1 MKDQKK
7 PSPQPLLMDTTLDGI
22 RDIKVY
28 QNKEGYRFSVDA
40 VLLYTFA
47 DMRYA
52 RNIADLGTGS
62 GIIGLLLARKYP
74 KAGVSLVELQES
86 LYGLALKNIE
96 INSLGDRVKAVLA
109 DIKHLKNEF
118 ACMTYDLVVSNPPFR
133 KPTTGKLSI
142 GQERAIAR
150 HELALK
156 ISELAEAASYLLKAK
171 GRFFMIYHPERLL
184 EAVDALRVCHLEPK
198 RVRFVHNDPCAESK
212 IVLIEAVKEARPG
225 IKIENPLFIYNP
237 DGSYTAA
244 VSDMYGD
251 GR

>member
-1 MKDQKK
+1 
-7 PSPQPLLMDTTLDGI
+7 MDTTLDGI

-74 KAGVSLVELQES
+74 KARVTLVELQQS
-86 LYGLALKNIE
+86 LYRLAVKNIA
-96 INSLGDRVKAVLA
+96 INHLEERVTAVLS
-109 DIKHLKNEF
+109 DIRRLKEN
-118 ACMTYDLVVSNPPFR
+118 CDPMTQDLVVSNPPFR

-184 EAVDALRVCHLEPK
+184 EAFDAFRACRLEPK
-198 RVRFVHNDPCAESK
+198 RIRFVHNDAGAESK
-212 IVLIEAVKEARPG
+212 IVLIEAVKESRPG
-225 IKIENPLFIYNP
+225 VKIERPLFIYNA
-237 DGSYTAA
+237 DGSYTTE
-244 VSDMYGD
+244 VSDMYDD